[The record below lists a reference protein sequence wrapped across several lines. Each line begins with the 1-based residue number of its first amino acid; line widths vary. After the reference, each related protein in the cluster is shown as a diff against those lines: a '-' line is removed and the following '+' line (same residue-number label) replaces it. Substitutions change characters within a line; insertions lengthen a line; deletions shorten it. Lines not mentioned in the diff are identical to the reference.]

1 MLGCGGWSGLR
12 PCDRSN
18 TRSFALPVA
27 WLELATGL
35 LLVVV
40 GAAAWAQAEPGMA
53 WSVLP
58 AAATVYAVMAVILAL
73 CWKTP
78 ARSLGAANRVTLFR
92 GTLVALAAGAL
103 SSPQAL
109 AAQVWVFAGLAAT
122 ALVMDG
128 ADGWI
133 ARRSGGASAFG
144 ARFDM
149 ELDAFFILVLCS
161 ALFVLGR
168 AGVWV
173 LAIAAMRYAFLGSM
187 RVWPWLGAPLP
198 ESFRRKLVCVWQ
210 VATLLV
216 CLPPWMS
223 AGLARGLL
231 ALALALLAW
240 SFARD
245 IRWLRR
251 HRLRSGALAKPLS
264 AP

>member
-1 MLGCGGWSGLR
+1 MR
-12 PCDRSN
+12 PCDRSKVCA
-18 TRSFALPVA
+18 SALPLA

-35 LLVVV
+35 LLVV
-40 GAAAWAQAEPGMA
+40 GAGVWAQAGLGVA

-58 AAATVYAVMAVILAL
+58 AAAAVYAVMAVILARF
-73 CWKTP
+73 WETP

-92 GTLVALAAGAL
+92 GTLVALSAGAVL
-103 SSPQAL
+103 SPQTL
-109 AAQVWVFAGLAAT
+109 AAHAWVFAGLAAV
-122 ALVMDG
+122 ALALDG
-128 ADGWI
+128 VDGWI
-133 ARRSGGASAFG
+133 ARRKGEATAFG

-161 ALFVLGR
+161 ALLVLGK
-168 AGVWV
+168 AGFWV
-173 LAIAAMRYAFLGSM
+173 LAIAAMRYAFLASM

-216 CLPPWMS
+216 CLPPWI
-223 AGLARGLL
+223 GGDLAQPLL
-231 ALALALLAW
+231 VFALVLLAW

-251 HRLRSGALAKPLS
+251 RRLRPGAFANPMS